1 MFGIFAGLM
10 FIEDIE
16 HAAKHFAAGVL
27 RYLLRDRN
35 KLHADLAKLA
45 DIKFRMERVAAEP
58 AQRMNQDEVERMIGF
73 PGGEDHFL
81 KNGAILV
88 KCRRARLG
96 IDRKSTRLNSSH

>member
-1 MFGIFAGLM
+1 
-10 FIEDIE
+10 
-16 HAAKHFAAGVL
+16 
-27 RYLLRDRN
+27 
-35 KLHADLAKLA
+35 
-45 DIKFRMERVAAEP
+45 MERVAAEP

-96 IDRKSTRLNSSH
+96 IDLDDFYDVPLAPRPALCDLVGQRKIVLRLPDGGSAGIHNGSEHGRTISKKDSV

>member
-1 MFGIFAGLM
+1 M

-88 KCRRARLG
+88 KRSEEHTSELQSLMRTSYAVFCL
-96 IDRKSTRLNSSH
+96 KK